1 MGTRFRETRFM
12 RGREYETELEIT
24 EFVDQDHVRLVA
36 DAGGTIWDSEFA
48 VQPHRIGTRL
58 VMKMEAKPYRL
69 MSRIAN
75 VIIQPVVQR
84 GIEDDMDCIKRYCE
98 TIHPE
103 YGESKNELF
112 ENE

>member
-1 MGTRFRETRFM
+1 M
-12 RGREYETELEIT
+12 RGREYKTELEIT
-24 EFVDQDHVRLVA
+24 EFVDQDHVRMVA

-58 VMKMEAKPYRL
+58 VMKMDAKPYRW

-84 GIEDDMDCIKRYCE
+84 GVEDDMDLIKLYCE
-98 TIHPE
+98 AKHPDHDKAE
-103 YGESKNELF
+103 GESTE
-112 ENE
+112 EE